1 MAGNAGTDGG
11 GGGGSGRVTTATT
24 LTGGAGSCET
34 GEISGSGGGGGGGG
48 TTAGA
53 TGNGVSFTSV
63 AGRLTVNGNVTGS
76 STSAAV
82 AGVSMAATGTLVV
95 NGDLIPAVANAISG
109 ITAASSIVLVGN
121 IQSVSTGVAAVGVAG
136 SKFLVGPAP
145 TDYTHAY
152 REWDGSV
159 GAERVFSTAGGGGD
173 PDYPA
178 PLLRMPD
185 PPLMLYALGQTA
197 ALHSLNAEQCLAMVG
212 SRNPTPQGQAN
223 AREFARSLAGS
234 GLTIVSGLAL
244 GIDGAAHDGALLG
257 ASPQALATVAVVG
270 TGLDRVYPRQH
281 RELAHRIAQ
290 RGLILSEYHLG
301 TPPLNANFPKRN
313 RLIAGLSQATL
324 VVEAALQSGSLITA
338 KQALEQGRDVLAI
351 PGSIHSAQAKGCH
364 ALIKQ
369 GAKLVESAQDVLEEL
384 RLPDPF
390 AQVPLA
396 LETASTD
403 MDNEDELL
411 QRMGHDPVGLDA
423 LQARCGWP
431 TAQLQ
436 AQLLELEL
444 MGQVGR
450 LPGGLFQ
457 RIGSA

>member
-1 MAGNAGTDGG
+1 MVNTPEELGLWLRLSRTPGVGDQTARQLLAAFGEPELIFRQSESAL
-11 GGGGSGRVTTATT
+11 RQIVTAKQAQQ
-24 LTGGAGSCET
+24 L
-34 GEISGSGGGGGGGG
+34 
-48 TTAGA
+48 
-53 TGNGVSFTSV
+53 
-63 AGRLTVNGNVTGS
+63 LTVPDGW
-76 STSAAV
+76 A
-82 AGVSMAATGTLVV
+82 
-95 NGDLIPAVANAISG
+95 DLSRDTWDWLQQP
-109 ITAASSIVLVGN
+109 
-121 IQSVSTGVAAVGVAG
+121 
-136 SKFLVGPAP
+136 P
-145 TDYTHAY
+145 TTDITHAVLTLG
-152 REWDGSV
+152 D
-159 GAERVFSTAGGGGD
+159 AE
-173 PDYPA
+173 YPA
-178 PLLRMPD
+178 PLLLIPD
-185 PPLMLYALGQTA
+185 PPVMLYALGQTT
-197 ALHSLNAEQCLAMVG
+197 ALQNLKAEQSLAMVG
-212 SRNPTPQGQAN
+212 SRNPTPQGQSN
-223 AREFARSLAGS
+223 AREFARALAGS
-234 GLTIVSGLAL
+234 GLTIVSGMAL
-244 GIDGAAHDGALLG
+244 GIDGAAHDGALQG
-257 ASPQALATVAVVG
+257 ASPQALATIAVVG

-290 RGLILSEYHLG
+290 RGLILSEYPLG

-338 KQALEQGRDVLAI
+338 RQALEQGRDVMAI

-384 RLPDPF
+384 CMPGPF

-396 LETASTD
+396 LAADTTAAPQ
-403 MDNEDELL
+403 EDELL
-411 QRMGHDPVGLDA
+411 SAMGHDPVGLDA
-423 LQARCGWP
+423 LQARCGWS